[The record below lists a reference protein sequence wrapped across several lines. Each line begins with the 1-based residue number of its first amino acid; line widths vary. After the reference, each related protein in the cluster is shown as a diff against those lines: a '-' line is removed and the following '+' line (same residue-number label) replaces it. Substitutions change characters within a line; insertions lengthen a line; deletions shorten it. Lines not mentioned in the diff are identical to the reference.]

1 MHQQHKS
8 ISVISKTRLDSLP
21 SWVSAIKT
29 KPILLLTWQCGATL
43 HLHHTQ
49 SLHNCLSSCVY
60 DIANLWKGCW
70 NNDSPY
76 FGREIGSDRTYLSEG
91 QRYPFGKLFGS
102 CFCCFKTTHQTQWR
116 ILENTNNLPQPLSCA
131 PRHLC
136 IYTEECT
143 CSHTSVHASRY
154 ESNNESRLEEKV
166 KAKEQEASG
175 AREQWVARPC

>member
-1 MHQQHKS
+1 MSLVKSGWTLCLHGHQ
-8 ISVISKTRLDSLP
+8 P
-21 SWVSAIKT
+21 SR
-29 KPILLLTWQCGATL
+29 PIQSSCLLGNVVQLCTCITPK
-43 HLHHTQ
+43 
-49 SLHNCLSSCVY
+49 SLHNCRSSCVY

-70 NNDSPY
+70 NNDSPF
-76 FGREIGSDRTYLSEG
+76 FGREIGSDRTYFSEG
-91 QRYPFGKLFGS
+91 QRYPFGKLSGS

-131 PRHLC
+131 ATHLC

-143 CSHTSVHASRY
+143 CSHTSVRASRC

-175 AREQWVARPC
+175 ATEQWVAHPS